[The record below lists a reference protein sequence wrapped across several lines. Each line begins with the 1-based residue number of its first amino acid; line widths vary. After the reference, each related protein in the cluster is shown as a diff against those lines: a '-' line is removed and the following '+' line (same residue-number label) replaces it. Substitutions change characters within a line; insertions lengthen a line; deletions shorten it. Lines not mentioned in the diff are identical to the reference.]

1 MNILVTHKAV
11 DVATYKMLGEL
22 SKNESYTI
30 YLTVPSASEAAKVE
44 GKCIPLPISPITSK
58 FSWKVIKTLRRY
70 VKQYDIDLIFS
81 PSTSGLSNALIATI
95 GTSVK
100 NVGYRGTQAK
110 VKKLDPTYYMGILN
124 PRVDHIVCETA
135 DIQEYLT
142 RYIDK
147 DKLSVSVKPFD
158 IDWVADA

>member
-100 NVGYRGTQAK
+100 NVGYRS
-110 VKKLDPTYYMGILN
+110 YGILQA
-124 PRVDHIVCETA
+124 R
-135 DIQEYLT
+135 Q
-142 RYIDK
+142 
-147 DKLSVSVKPFD
+147 F
-158 IDWVADA
+158 